1 MKCKTKEAIYI
12 YFSDILELIKEV
24 YNENKTVKR
33 VCNIVLTIIAVLS
46 IAGSITFVSTLTK
59 DVEKVGLASTYYS
72 CWFEQLPPEH
82 PLKQDLYGFNPMYK
96 FQSEIGIVAG
106 VSIDTQEEMIKY
118 EFSKFDITELG
129 VLEAYLNREFDKSKS
144 EYLLMDAE
152 NIKTLKNIKLKKGET
167 NSIKLYRNGEELS
180 FDYMPPENMWHQ
192 NNDLE
197 LHELISLGFVKA
209 YIKNPDIAKITNNKI
224 TAISKGK
231 TKLVL
236 FYGTQLLECD
246 IIVN

>member
-1 MKCKTKEAIYI
+1 M
-12 YFSDILELIKEV
+12 
-24 YNENKTVKR
+24 
-33 VCNIVLTIIAVLS
+33 
-46 IAGSITFVSTLTK
+46 TFISTLTNNI
-59 DVEKVGLASTYYS
+59 EKVGRASTYYS
-72 CWFEQLPPEH
+72 CWFEQLPSEH
-82 PLKQDLYGFNPMYK
+82 PLKQDLYVTNAMYK
-96 FQSEIGIVAG
+96 LQSEIDIVAG
-106 VSIDTQEEMIKY
+106 VLIDTQEEMIKY

-129 VLEAYLNREFDKSKS
+129 VLETYLNREFDKSKS

-152 NIKTLKNIKLKKGET
+152 TIKTLKNIKLKKGET

-180 FDYMPPENMWHQ
+180 FEYMPPENMWHQ

-209 YIKNPDIAKITNNKI
+209 YVKDPDIAKITNNKI
-224 TAISKGK
+224 TGISKGK

-236 FYGTQLLECD
+236 FYGIQLLECD